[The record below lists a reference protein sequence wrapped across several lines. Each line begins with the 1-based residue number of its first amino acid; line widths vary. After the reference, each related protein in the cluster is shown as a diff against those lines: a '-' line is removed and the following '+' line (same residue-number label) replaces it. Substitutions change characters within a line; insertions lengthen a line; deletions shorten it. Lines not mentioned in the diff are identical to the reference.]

1 MAEQA
6 SSAIGTSRH
15 RVLRA
20 CEPCKTR
27 KKRCDGMQ
35 PCATCVRY
43 SYQCYFSAESR
54 SRLRRALR
62 PLSSPAN
69 TDHVSHPTPAS
80 PEQPSRRHTGGI
92 DGQARAQEPASQEPV
107 SREPVSREAVSYG
120 AFSRLLADRLQAS
133 HEGDLT
139 SQAIRS
145 TPALTSLADSD
156 ATLVQPLPA
165 VLSLDQVQ
173 LFAAVFFDS
182 VHPVYTF
189 IRSGAIEESIAARFS
204 STGGLQSHDAILF
217 GIAALGSLYSEGFAA
232 GQQNR
237 HTFLARN
244 AQTCLDAE
252 TARTVTPSFDLIAA
266 LVLKTIYMR
275 STARP
280 YATWITSCTTM
291 HTIAMMDIDLENL
304 SNLERS
310 HGLCSEPR
318 QTLWIARLLNT
329 WIANEFGRPPVTTR
343 FGESLVPPAPEDPV
357 SATPGEQ
364 MIYLYRVG
372 KPLESE
378 SRGNP
383 EELEASITELAVL
396 DAQQCHD
403 GVLLSR
409 AVMAF
414 CFHRLLR
421 SSDTTDLKRQTF
433 ERLVQIGLDGL
444 HAARRLAQ
452 KQKPWWHLAN
462 APFQFLCAMLVIDTS
477 RSFAQIPAA
486 LQAFQDVAQA
496 MPSSA
501 ITEALNLATKLVTLS
516 KRQKT
521 EQLQYL
527 DQCSEHTST
536 SQESVPDPDDA
547 QMQLPMAGLSVP
559 WQMPDTEALEFPDS
573 LDWSFL
579 PYMDIPI
586 FDMNG

>member
-1 MAEQA
+1 M
-6 SSAIGTSRH
+6 
-15 RVLRA
+15 
-20 CEPCKTR
+20 
-27 KKRCDGMQ
+27 
-35 PCATCVRY
+35 
-43 SYQCYFSAESR
+43 
-54 SRLRRALR
+54 
-62 PLSSPAN
+62 
-69 TDHVSHPTPAS
+69 
-80 PEQPSRRHTGGI
+80 
-92 DGQARAQEPASQEPV
+92 
-107 SREPVSREAVSYG
+107 SYG
-120 AFSRLLADRLQAS
+120 AFSRLLADRLQSS
-133 HEGDLT
+133 HEAEISDRV
-139 SQAIRS
+139 QA
-145 TPALTSLADSD
+145 TPTLTSLADSD
-156 ATLVQPLPA
+156 ATLVQPLA
-165 VLSLDQVQ
+165 ATLSLDRMQ

-204 STGGLQSHDAILF
+204 STGGVQSHDAIFF
-217 GIAALGSLYSEGFAA
+217 GIAALGSLYSEGFTA

-304 SNLERS
+304 SSVERS

-343 FGESLVPPAPEDPV
+343 FGESLVPPAPGDPV

-383 EELEASITELAVL
+383 DELEASITELAVL

-421 SSDTTDLKRQTF
+421 SSDTKDLKRQTF
-433 ERLVQIGLDGL
+433 EQLVQIGLDGL

-452 KQKPWWHLAN
+452 NQKPWWHLAN
-462 APFQFLCAMLVIDTS
+462 APFQFLCAMLVVDTS
-477 RSFAQIPAA
+477 RSFAQIPTA

-536 SQESVPDPDDA
+536 SQEPGPDPDDA

-559 WQMPDTEALEFPDS
+559 WQMSDTEALDFSDS